1 MRKVFTLDLD
11 VKKIVYAIS
20 NCDHHSTQKNKKKQK
35 KTSWTAT
42 EGVLCPPR

>member
-1 MRKVFTLDLD
+1 MQFPTVTITAP
-11 VKKIVYAIS
+11 KK
-20 NCDHHSTQKNKKKQK
+20 TKKKQK